1 MTYVSS
7 HILSL
12 YCGLDLFNDLMRGH
26 SKGNVCDLLHMSSG
40 GSQRRH
46 TSLRKDVIVKK
57 SELSRKHKCYGKTVF
72 FVNTEQLVSFVLGFH
87 FGFDLL

>member
-1 MTYVSS
+1 MAANAQHVVNSSTY
-7 HILSL
+7 L
-12 YCGLDLFNDLMRGH
+12 
-26 SKGNVCDLLHMSSG
+26 
-40 GSQRRH
+40 
-46 TSLRKDVIVKK
+46 VIDAK